1 MRRAIFETVCMV
13 FLGKTK
19 KKEGWLAIALYAD
32 GVLAAVVQRRRDA
45 KPAVLAALFYPGA
58 KAQAG
63 PTLARLSKEMQ
74 TAQYRCSSLLGV
86 GEYQLMMVEAPNVP
100 AEELKTAVTWKLK
113 DMIDFPVA
121 DATVDVV
128 DVPVAKNGP
137 AHNHQVFAVAARNS
151 VIEPHQNLFA
161 GGKVKLSAIDIP
173 EMAQR
178 NFSAMLEPEGR
189 GVAMLSF
196 DLDGGLL
203 TVSFGGE
210 LYLARRMD
218 VTLNQLLGDDEDK
231 RRQHY
236 DRITLELQRSLD
248 HFERQFHYVAVSRLV
263 LAPTGGS
270 SLHAYLAE
278 NLYLPVDMLDLDNLL
293 DLEKVPELKD
303 LSQQARYFMTLGAAL
318 RDEGYAS

>member
-1 MRRAIFETVCMV
+1 MV
-13 FLGKTK
+13 FWGKAK

-45 KPAVLAALFYPGA
+45 KPAVLMALFYPAA
-58 KAQAG
+58 KEQAG
-63 PTLARLSKEMQ
+63 AVLARLSKDMQ
-74 TAQYRCSSLLGV
+74 TAQYHCSSLLGM
-86 GEYQLMMVEAPNVP
+86 GGYQLLMLEAPNVP
-100 AEELKTAVTWKLK
+100 AEELKTAVGWRLK

-121 DATVDVV
+121 EATIDVL

-161 GGKVKLSAIDIP
+161 GSKVALSAIDIP

-178 NFSAMLEPEGR
+178 NISAMLEPEGR

-203 TVSFGGE
+203 TVTFGGE

-218 VTLNQLLGDDEDK
+218 ITLAQLLGGDPG
-231 RRQHY
+231 QLQQLH

-248 HFERQFHYVAVSRLV
+248 HFERQFHFVAVAKLV
-263 LAPTGGS
+263 LAPTG
-270 SLHAYLAE
+270 SLALQQYLAQ
-278 NLYLPVDMLDLDNLL
+278 NLYLPVEALNLDSVL
-293 DLEKVPELKD
+293 DLEKVPELQD
-303 LSQQARYFMTLGAAL
+303 PAQQARYFMTLGAAL
-318 RDEGYAS
+318 REEGAAT